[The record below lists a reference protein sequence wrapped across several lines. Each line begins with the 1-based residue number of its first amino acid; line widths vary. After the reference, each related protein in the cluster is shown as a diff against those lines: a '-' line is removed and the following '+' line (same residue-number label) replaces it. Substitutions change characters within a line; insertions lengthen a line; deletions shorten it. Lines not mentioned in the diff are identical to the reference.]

1 MYGPAEA
8 EDVAGAA
15 KTTAATNDA
24 DADADIE
31 EDIESEIRKEL
42 DGLRTSKHRALFRPV
57 KVDVQCGKDGRF
69 LPERRA

>member
-15 KTTAATNDA
+15 KTTAATA
-24 DADADIE
+24 ADADIE
-31 EDIESEIRKEL
+31 ADIESEIRKEL